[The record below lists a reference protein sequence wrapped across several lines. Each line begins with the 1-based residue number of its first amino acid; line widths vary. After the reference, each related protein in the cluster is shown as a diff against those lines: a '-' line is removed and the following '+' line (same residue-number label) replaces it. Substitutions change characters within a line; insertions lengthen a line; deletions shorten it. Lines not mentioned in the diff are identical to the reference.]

1 MERVTILHS
10 ISICPYSITYF
21 SMFFNSILSIEIHLG
36 AIVSLHP
43 TKLGPVNQ
51 CSICIQC
58 LASAITLK
66 NERNWNKYTLFST
79 TETGAN
85 EKSDSCGTIIL
96 QRRKKN
102 SLKFNKAHQQ
112 IIAYTLGCLMDGT
125 VNWNWFDCILENIWT
140 WQTKRVSG
148 RTGHSFNLSFI
159 YFDSI

>member
-79 TETGAN
+79 RDWRERKKRQLRHNHFAT
-85 EKSDSCGTIIL
+85 
-96 QRRKKN
+96 QKKN